1 MWKNN
6 IELLAGKILCKII
19 QEGRGSTYKNLLIVK
34 EKNPTFRK
42 AIVLDV
48 AQSFDDTIELQ
59 TPIQVGDIVYVR
71 RQVGTIINID
81 NEDYLIIQQGYRNI
95 MKKNKN
101 KKGKKLLFSSSQ
113 DLILIPTSIP
123 FDSLFKLYDAI
134 KDILFY
140 QNGKIMLKKKLY
152 LLLNEIKD
160 IPFFQRI

>member
-81 NEDYLIIQQGYRNI
+81 NEDYLIIQ
-95 MKKNKN
+95 
-101 KKGKKLLFSSSQ
+101 
-113 DLILIPTSIP
+113 P
-123 FDSLFKLYDAI
+123 
-134 KDILFY
+134 KDIEIY
-140 QNGKIMLKKKLY
+140 EKKQK
-152 LLLNEIKD
+152 
-160 IPFFQRI
+160 